1 MLGNIVHFL
10 RIAEEVYGESTLS
23 ILSKKWMIWRGWP
36 WAVPGFSRNDA
47 KIRIIGTLSLL
58 WRVQVGLCLA
68 FRPIL

>member
-1 MLGNIVHFL
+1 MLGKIGQLQCN
-10 RIAEEVYGESTLS
+10 AEGVYGESTLS

-58 WRVQVGLCLA
+58 WRVHVGLCLA